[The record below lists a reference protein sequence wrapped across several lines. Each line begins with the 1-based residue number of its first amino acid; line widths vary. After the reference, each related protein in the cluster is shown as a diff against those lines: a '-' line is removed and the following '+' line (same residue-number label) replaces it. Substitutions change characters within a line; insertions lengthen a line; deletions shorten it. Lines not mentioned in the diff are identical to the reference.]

1 MTQDSPPMK
10 LIVQRYPL
18 WLDLVVVTRFGTV
31 MLFIAITQGD
41 FDHTGLCR
49 RRERHTEIKTLG
61 GR

>member
-31 MLFIAITQGD
+31 MLFIAIWQFGPQ
-41 FDHTGLCR
+41 
-49 RRERHTEIKTLG
+49 E
-61 GR
+61 